1 MIKLC
6 KVIKIKKIIIL
17 FSFMLLLLSGCGK
30 KNPIVT
36 MEFDGYGTIT
46 IELYPNIAPNTVANF
61 VNLIEDGFYD
71 NNTVHRIQKDF
82 VVQGGDPTGT
92 GMGGPGYTIKGEFS
106 LNGVVNNLSHVKGI
120 ISMARSSDYNSAGS
134 QFFIVLSDQAK
145 YSLDK
150 SYAAFGKVTS
160 GFDVLEKMEEE
171 AKTIDDM
178 GTLEENITIKKATV
192 NTYGQTYKVEKYS

>member
-1 MIKLC
+1 
-6 KVIKIKKIIIL
+6 
-17 FSFMLLLLSGCGK
+17 MLLLLSGCGK